1 LPGEQAI
8 ELLVVILEPEVAIV
22 LQRQRDEA
30 FVAGRW
36 QHRDEALVAEL
47 VVVKRLRDV
56 LRLPAHAA
64 SAAGWR
70 VAVEA
75 PAVLVGA
82 HDEYP
87 VGLLDLLV
95 HPLPPAFLD
104 PGEILVD
111 DGINA
116 AVAQLVGEREHPGRV
131 AVGFLG
137 VADENVGR
145 MVDHGKRVRAT
156 GCRDKGE

>member
-1 LPGEQAI
+1 MCCDS
-8 ELLVVILEPEVAIV
+8 
-22 LQRQRDEA
+22 QRTPRP
-30 FVAGRW
+30 
-36 QHRDEALVAEL
+36 
-47 VVVKRLRDV
+47 
-56 LRLPAHAA
+56 LPAAA
-64 SAAGWR
+64 SLPSNR
-70 VAVEA
+70 L
-75 PAVLVGA
+75 AVLVGA

-137 VADENVGR
+137 VADENAGR

-156 GCRDKGE
+156 GWRGKGE